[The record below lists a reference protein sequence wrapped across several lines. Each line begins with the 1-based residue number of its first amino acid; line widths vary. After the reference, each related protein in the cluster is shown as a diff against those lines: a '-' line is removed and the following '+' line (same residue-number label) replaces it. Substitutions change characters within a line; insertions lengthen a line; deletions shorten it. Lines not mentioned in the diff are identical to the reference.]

1 MVVHVCIPED
11 VHDVQGIEQ
20 KETTSKQGR
29 VVALTQTGQIYVV
42 FIGGIYIFIVFII
55 STRVWRGGGELT
67 S

>member
-20 KETTSKQGR
+20 RETTSSQGR
-29 VVALTQTGQIYVV
+29 VVALTQTGQIYVA
-42 FIGGIYIFIVFII
+42 FIGGIYIFVFIV